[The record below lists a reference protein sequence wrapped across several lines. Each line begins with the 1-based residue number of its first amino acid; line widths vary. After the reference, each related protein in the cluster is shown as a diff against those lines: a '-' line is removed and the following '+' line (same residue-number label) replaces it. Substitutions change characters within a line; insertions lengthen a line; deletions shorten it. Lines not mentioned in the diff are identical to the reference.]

1 MINVIDKKY
10 YQLNY
15 KIFYKLFL
23 KSSIRY
29 ISFLIYLVTQ
39 IFHNFFTTTYV
50 ISFDCYAI
58 KMVGPCELY
67 YINHNLSY

>member
-10 YQLNY
+10 YQLKY
-15 KIFYKLFL
+15 KIFYNKKKK
-23 KSSIRY
+23 KSSVRY

-50 ISFDCYAI
+50 ISFDCYTI
-58 KMVGPCELY
+58 KMVGPCERY
-67 YINHNLSY
+67 YINHN